1 MTVFLRCGEC
11 DYFPEMLKECVR
23 SGSGKT
29 TSPPLTSPCL
39 PPHPPPL
46 TSADGAHAAA
56 QAALSQGLLLPT
68 VMSPGPGDL
77 SQMEHRR
84 GAKASAFVPSW
95 QGWRGPL
102 LPHAPRSVTS
112 ASVQWPGGR
121 AVLSVPCSQEGVG
134 SRERGWW
141 YRPTLSTSFEP

>member
-1 MTVFLRCGEC
+1 MCEVGQWEDDLSS
-11 DYFPEMLKECVR
+11 PHQSL
-23 SGSGKT
+23 SPS
-29 TSPPLTSPCL
+29 SPPTSTPSQDA
-39 PPHPPPL
+39 
-46 TSADGAHAAA
+46 SADSAHAAA
-56 QAALSQGLLLPT
+56 HAALSQGLLLPT

-95 QGWRGPL
+95 QGRQGPL
-102 LPHAPRSVTS
+102 LPHAPRSVMS
-112 ASVQWPGGR
+112 ALVQWPGGR
-121 AVLSVPCSQEGVG
+121 AVLSVPCSQERVG